1 MTLCCPAGCYA
12 KSRKGNEEEKFIEI
26 SNKCNQQQV
35 EVTFPKDADGSSDFM
50 EKSMA
55 VNLMVTLEILKL
67 YHEWLQQ

>member
-1 MTLCCPAGCYA
+1 MKDFKDFA
-12 KSRKGNEEEKFIEI
+12 KLLTEEKIIEI

-35 EVTFPKDADGSSDFM
+35 EVTFPKDADDSADFM

-55 VNLMVTLEILKL
+55 VNLMATLEILKL